1 MRKVYDIG
9 VLGSGPAALA
19 VAAACARAGAS
30 VTVLAPQPD
39 APWVSNY
46 CAWQDELPPNLG
58 RHVEQRW
65 RRALVATDHGEH
77 HLERSYVKL
86 DSHALRE
93 AFREDLLCGR
103 ARFVADLATS
113 ITHGPEISTIHTAGG
128 ATERVRVVIDGS
140 GARSPFVKR
149 PKRRDPA
156 FQVAYGLLLHA
167 PAHQFELDRAV
178 LMDFRPAA
186 AGQGGPPTFLYAL
199 PIGEDRLFLE
209 ETSLVNRPGVPMA
222 LLRSRLETRLQTL
235 GLSRAPQLDEEQCR
249 IAMGLALPAREQGV
263 VPFGAAASM
272 VHPAT
277 GYSVAH
283 ALRKAEPV
291 AQAVVNALRADGHSA
306 AIDAGNRTV
315 WPAADRAAWE
325 LYGLGLESLLNMDA
339 RRTSAFFDGFFDL
352 PQADWSGF
360 LGGLL
365 GPRQVAGIM
374 TRVLRNVPSSVR
386 WGLVR
391 TSLSFGAAPLAQ
403 TFLQPETP

>member
-1 MRKVYDIG
+1 MADVDDIG

-19 VAAACARAGAS
+19 IAAACARSGAS
-30 VTVLAPQPD
+30 VTVLAPQP
-39 APWVSNY
+39 AAAWGSNY
-46 CAWQDELPPNLG
+46 CAWRDELPPMLD
-58 RHVEQRW
+58 RYIEQTW
-65 RRALVATDHGEH
+65 PNALVATQHGEH
-77 HLERSYVKL
+77 GLDRSYVKL
-86 DSHALRE
+86 DGDALRQ
-93 AFREDLLCGR
+93 AFRQDLLAGQS
-103 ARFVADLATS
+103 RFVADLATS

-128 ATERVRVVIDGS
+128 ITERVRVVIDAS

-156 FQVAYGLLLHA
+156 FQIAYGLLLHA
-167 PAHQFELDRAV
+167 PDHPFELDRAV
-178 LMDFRPAA
+178 LMDFRAA
-186 AGQGGPPTFLYAL
+186 TAGQDGPPTFLYAL
-199 PIGEDRLFLE
+199 PLAKDRLFLE
-209 ETSLVNRPGVPMA
+209 ETSLANRPGVPMG
-222 LLRSRLETRLQTL
+222 LLRSRLETRLDRL
-235 GLSRAPQLDEEQCR
+235 GLSRAPHLDEEQCR
-249 IAMGLALPAREQGV
+249 ITMGLPLPAREQAV

-291 AQAVVNALRADGHSA
+291 ARAVVRALRADGHSA
-306 AIDAGNRTV
+306 AIAAGNRAV

-339 RRTSAFFDGFFDL
+339 RETSAFFDGFFDL

-365 GPRQVAGIM
+365 GPRQVVGIM

-386 WGLVR
+386 WGLLR
-391 TSLSFGAAPLAQ
+391 TGLSFGAAPLAQ